1 MKKKMFRVDYVDYND
16 NQQMYFV
23 EAMDKEDAENHFD
36 SVHSDTE
43 YKFIEGVVRVY
54 ERGDEWVG

>member
-43 YKFIEGVVRVY
+43 YKFIESVVRVY